1 MKIVFEFILP
11 ILPIDA
17 KTVFSLFFKVWEQP
31 LIISGC
37 TPLWD

>member
-17 KTVFSLFFKVWEQP
+17 KNVFKFQEPISLLDHQP
-31 LIISGC
+31 NSRTSC
-37 TPLWD
+37 